1 MRRMS
6 VLAVLRRSQHLARL
20 VLAGFVLTLTCAIA
34 APAVQPQSMALV
46 CGAAGEVKLIALGDT
61 GEEAPASAHHT
72 LDCVLCLAISAPPS
86 APVPAVHAMPLVA
99 TLDALEPA
107 GTSNTRSA
115 APPPARGP
123 PSLS

>member
-1 MRRMS
+1 MQRMS
-6 VLAVLRRSQHLARL
+6 VLALLRQTRHLARL

-34 APAVQPQSMALV
+34 APAIHPQSMVLV
-46 CGAAGEVKLIALGDT
+46 CGAAGEVKLVALGDT

-86 APVPAVHAMPLVA
+86 GPVLGVHAMPLVA
-99 TLDALEPA
+99 APDAPEPA
-107 GTSNTRSA
+107 GTSDTRSA

-123 PSLS
+123 PFLS